1 MLQRRVGQA
10 VVQALRR
17 QAAVALLGARQ
28 VGKTTLALEIAGGR
42 ASEYLDLGS
51 RADRQKLSDP
61 ALFLGQLG
69 DRLVILDEIHRT
81 PEIFRDLRGLIDAG
95 RRQGRRTGRFL
106 ILGSASMALLK
117 QSSESLAGRIEYVSL
132 NPFDVLEVAPDE
144 SSLGSLW
151 IRGGFPDSFLSE
163 SDDDSASFRR
173 NLVRTY
179 LERDIPQMGGRVSPE
194 TLENLWIMLCHSQ
207 GALSNAAK
215 LAAGLAVSAPTVTSY
230 VDLLADL
237 FLVRRL
243 RPYSV
248 NVKKRLVKSPKIYV
262 RDSGLVHSLL
272 GIEGYRALLGHP
284 VVGASWEG
292 FVIENLLSVARP
304 GTGAYFYRTSTGAEM
319 DLVLEIPGRAGVW
332 AVEAKRGL
340 SVSLG
345 KGFHSALEDLR
356 PEKTFVV
363 YSGDARYPIS
373 SETEV
378 IGLRQM
384 AELLQST

>member
-1 MLQRRVGQA
+1 MIQRRAGQA

-42 ASEYLDLGS
+42 TSEYLDLGS

-61 ALFLGQLG
+61 ALFLGQLE

-81 PEIFRDLRGLIDAG
+81 PEVFRDLRGLIDAG

-106 ILGSASMALLK
+106 VLGSASMALLK

-179 LERDIPQMGGRVSPE
+179 LERDIPQMGGRVSAE

-215 LAAGLAVSAPTVTSY
+215 LAAGLTVSAPTVTSY
-230 VDLLADL
+230 VNLLAEL
-237 FLVRRL
+237 FLIRWL

-272 GIEGYRALLGHP
+272 GIDDYRALLGHP

-304 GTGAYFYRTSTGAEM
+304 GTGAYFYRTATGAEM
-319 DLVLEIPGRAGVW
+319 DLVLEIPGQAGVW
-332 AVEAKRGL
+332 AVEIRRGL
-340 SVSLG
+340 SFSPS

-356 PEKTFVV
+356 PERTFVV

-373 SETEV
+373 AEIEV

>member
-1 MLQRRVGQA
+1 MVQRRANQA

-28 VGKTTLALEIAGGR
+28 VGKTTLALEIARGR

-51 RADRQKLSDP
+51 RTDRQKLSDP
-61 ALFLGQLG
+61 ALFLGQLE

-81 PEIFRDLRGLIDAG
+81 PEVFRDLRGLIDAG

-132 NPFDVLEVAPDE
+132 NPFDILEVAPDE
-144 SSLGSLW
+144 SSLRSLW
-151 IRGGFPDSFLSE
+151 TRGGFPDSFLSG

-179 LERDIPQMGGRVSPE
+179 LERDVPQMGGRVSPE
-194 TLENLWIMLCHSQ
+194 TLEHLWIMLCHSQ
-207 GALSNAAK
+207 GALSNVAK
-215 LAAGLAVSAPTVTSY
+215 LAAGLSVSAPTVTSY
-230 VDLLADL
+230 VSLLAEL

-243 RPYSV
+243 RPYFA

-319 DLVLEIPGRAGVW
+319 DLVLEIPGRDGVW
-332 AVEAKRGL
+332 AVEIKRGL
-340 SVSLG
+340 SFSPSR
-345 KGFHSALEDLR
+345 GFHSALEDLR

-363 YSGDARYPIS
+363 YSGEARYPIS
-373 SETEV
+373 RETEV

>member
-1 MLQRRVGQA
+1 MIQRRAGQA

-51 RADRQKLSDP
+51 RTDRQKLSDP
-61 ALFLGQLG
+61 ALFLGQLE

-81 PEIFRDLRGLIDAG
+81 PEVFRDLRGLIDAG

-151 IRGGFPDSFLSE
+151 TRGGFPDSFLSE
-163 SDDDSASFRR
+163 SDDDSAYFRR

-194 TLENLWIMLCHSQ
+194 TLENLWVMLCHGQ
-207 GALSNAAK
+207 GALSNVAK
-215 LAAGLAVSAPTVTSY
+215 LAAGLSVSAPTVASY
-230 VDLLADL
+230 VNLLADL
-237 FLVRRL
+237 FVVRRL
-243 RPYSV
+243 RPYFV

-304 GTGAYFYRTSTGAEM
+304 GTGAYFYRTSAGAEM

-332 AVEAKRGL
+332 AVEIKRGL
-340 SVSLG
+340 SVSPS
-345 KGFHSALEDLR
+345 KGFYSALEDLR

-373 SETEV
+373 RETEV

>member
-1 MLQRRVGQA
+1 MIQRRAGQA

-51 RADRQKLSDP
+51 RGDRQKLSDP
-61 ALFLGQLG
+61 ALFLGQLE

-81 PEIFRDLRGLIDAG
+81 PEVFRDLRGLIDAG

-132 NPFDVLEVAPDE
+132 NPFDVLEVAPE
-144 SSLGSLW
+144 GSSLGSLW
-151 IRGGFPDSFLSE
+151 TRGGFPDSFLSE

-179 LERDIPQMGGRVSPE
+179 LERDIPQMGGRVSTE

-207 GALSNAAK
+207 GALSNVAK
-215 LAAGLAVSAPTVTSY
+215 LAAGLSVSAPTVTSY
-230 VDLLADL
+230 VNLLAEL
-237 FLVRRL
+237 FLIRRL

-292 FVIENLLSVARP
+292 FVIENLLSVSRP

-319 DLVLEIPGRAGVW
+319 DLILEIPGQAGVW
-332 AVEAKRGL
+332 AVEIKRGL
-340 SVSLG
+340 SFSPS

-356 PEKTFVV
+356 PEKSFVV

-373 SETEV
+373 RETEV

-384 AELLQST
+384 AELLRST